1 MIIRQSEAQNV
12 NNLTT
17 TGQFR
22 QQLENRQA
30 KKLKKVKEHSRK
42 SKYDGVVKEREIRST
57 NEIKQ
62 LLDGRSDPLKRFKVI
77 FYN

>member
-1 MIIRQSEAQNV
+1 MIIRQPEAQNV

-30 KKLKKVKEHSRK
+30 KKLKKVKERSRK
-42 SKYDGVVKEREIRST
+42 SKYDGVVQQREIGST